1 MVCTRFCVAGYA
13 SGTATCYTIA
23 NRAVEMLLGAA
34 HVVVI
39 DECGANSPA
48 SMGPAASQLNAAT
61 LATQHQLTAPAT
73 RICLHAAHGA
83 PEPPTTPTLGHGTAQ
98 HITWSEHAFWRDSEV
113 T

>member
-13 SGTATCYTIA
+13 SGTATCCAIA
-23 NRAVEMLLGAA
+23 SRAVEMLLGAA
-34 HVVVI
+34 HVVII
-39 DECGANSPA
+39 DECGANSP
-48 SMGPAASQLNAAT
+48 ASQLNAAT
-61 LATQHQLTAPAT
+61 LATQHQLTAPTT